1 MAKIGMVLEG
11 GSMRGIYTA
20 GVLDVLMENDIEV
33 DGIVSVSAGAL
44 FGVNYFSKQIGRV
57 IRYNKKYCGDKRFI
71 SIHSL
76 IKTRNVVNK
85 DFTFYKV
92 TKELDPFD
100 NDKFKE
106 GNKEFY
112 VTATNIETGKA
123 EYFKID
129 DVLEQLETFRATA
142 AVPFASEIIEIDGK
156 KYLDGGISDSIPINK
171 CLDLGYK
178 KIIVI
183 LTQPLGFR
191 KMPFSKK
198 RQQLLRIAL
207 KKYPNLVD
215 AMLNRYVMYNEELDK
230 VSQLEESGDV
240 FVIRPSRKINMSMI
254 EKDPDKI
261 QEYYDMGVEVGKS
274 VIEDL
279 RLFLDK

>member
-1 MAKIGMVLEG
+1 
-11 GSMRGIYTA
+11 MRGIYTA

-106 GNKEFY
+106 GNKDFY

-191 KMPFSKK
+191 KIPFSKK

-215 AMLNRYVMYNEELDK
+215 AMLNRYAMYNEELDK
-230 VSQLEESGDV
+230 VRELEEKGDV